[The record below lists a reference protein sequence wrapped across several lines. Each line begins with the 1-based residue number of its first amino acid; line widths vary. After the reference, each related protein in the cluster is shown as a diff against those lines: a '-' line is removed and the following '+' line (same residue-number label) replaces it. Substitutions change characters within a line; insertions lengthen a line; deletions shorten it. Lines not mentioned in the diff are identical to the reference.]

1 MKKAKNSPAGGKK
14 IEKEKPHKVQQ
25 FQVVKGMA
33 DILPKDQNW
42 WKMINRVGDS
52 VAELHDYYFIE
63 TPILENAG
71 LFEASLGMSTDVI
84 EKEMYVFKTKGG
96 DRVALRPEGT
106 TAVVRSYLENH
117 LGYFA
122 APLRVYYTGPM
133 FRYERPQ
140 AGRYRQL
147 HQLGF
152 EIIGDSDPVY
162 DVQIILAVF
171 AFLKEM
177 RLKNFK
183 IRVNSIGCKV
193 CRPNYKQKIKE
204 YYYNKKSELCKD
216 CENRYEKNPLRLLDC
231 KEEGCRVLLQKAPVI
246 LDCLC
251 QACNNHFRTVLE
263 LLEDNAIVY
272 EPDPFLV
279 RGLDYYSKTVFEVY
293 YDNPANALAGGGRF
307 DYLSEFLGGRM
318 LPSVGAAIGLDRV
331 IETLKSLGIE
341 PNLKLKPK
349 VFFAAVGENAKKA
362 SVKLIDQLREN
373 NVAVVEALG
382 KKSLRGQM
390 KIADKYNLQTVL
402 IFGQKE
408 LFEEMIIIR
417 DMKTG
422 AQESIVLGRMI
433 EEVKRR
439 LR

>member
-1 MKKAKNSPAGGKK
+1 MKKIKQRNKK
-14 IEKEKPHKVQQ
+14 IEKERSRKTSQ
-25 FQVVKGMA
+25 FQTVKGMA

-42 WKMINRVGDS
+42 WKMINKVSDS
-52 VAELHDYYFIE
+52 VAELHDYYFME

-71 LFEASLGMSTDVI
+71 LFEASLGESTDVI

-117 LGYFA
+117 LGFSS
-122 APLRVYYTGPM
+122 PLRVYYMGPM

-162 DVQIILAVF
+162 DVQIILVVF

-183 IRVNSIGCKV
+183 IRINSIGCRV

-204 YYYNKKSELCKD
+204 YYRTKKLELCDD
-216 CENRYEKNPLRLLDC
+216 CNERYEKNILRLLDC
-231 KEEGCRVLLQKAPVI
+231 KEAGCRILVQKAPVI
-246 LDCLC
+246 LDSLC

-272 EPDPFLV
+272 EPDPYLV
-279 RGLDYYSKTVFEVY
+279 RGLDYYSKTVFEIY

-318 LPSVGAAIGLDRV
+318 LPSVGVAIGLERV
-331 IETLKSLGIE
+331 IETLKSLEIE
-341 PNLKLKPK
+341 PNLKLKSRM
-349 VFFAAVGENAKKA
+349 FFAAVGDNAKKA
-362 SVKLIDQLREN
+362 AVKFIDQLREN

-382 KKSLRGQM
+382 KKSLRAQL
-390 KIADKYNLQTVL
+390 KIADKYHLQTVL

-422 AQESIVLGRMI
+422 AQENIVLSKMT